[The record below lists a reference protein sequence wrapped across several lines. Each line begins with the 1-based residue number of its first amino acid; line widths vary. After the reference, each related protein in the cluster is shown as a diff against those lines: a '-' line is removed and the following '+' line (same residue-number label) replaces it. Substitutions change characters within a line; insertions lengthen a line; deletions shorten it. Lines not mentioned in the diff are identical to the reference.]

1 MKKITILIA
10 LLVLGFALH
19 AQNQEAYMKA
29 MMTGLQSMSKERTV
43 ENLQASASQFERIA
57 ANASGQWHPHY
68 YAALNYLNLSMQVK
82 GISTKD
88 QYSDKA
94 KSFVEKA
101 KELAPNNSEVAALEG
116 FLYMTQLAADPD
128 TRGQML
134 SPKAMQ
140 TFGAALTLNPKN
152 PRAMALMAQMQ
163 YGMAQFFNSPTTNA
177 CGMNAQ
183 SIAVFEAEEKG
194 KSFDPTW
201 GIELAQQM
209 KGKCA
214 N

>member
-29 MMTGLQSMSKERTV
+29 MMKGLQSMSAERTV

-94 KSFVEKA
+94 KSFV
-101 KELAPNNSEVAALEG
+101 
-116 FLYMTQLAADPD
+116 
-128 TRGQML
+128 
-134 SPKAMQ
+134 
-140 TFGAALTLNPKN
+140 
-152 PRAMALMAQMQ
+152 
-163 YGMAQFFNSPTTNA
+163 
-177 CGMNAQ
+177 
-183 SIAVFEAEEKG
+183 
-194 KSFDPTW
+194 
-201 GIELAQQM
+201 
-209 KGKCA
+209 
-214 N
+214 

>member
-177 CGMNAQ
+177 CRMNAQ
-183 SIAVFEAEEKG
+183 SIVVFEAEEKG

-209 KGKCA
+209 VSECA